1 MAKIIFSEN
10 TFRTFKKLLVNE
22 IIVPKG
28 ISFCTNPKHELEYK
42 QRLKDLE
49 KVSNLRTDKYKDY
62 NLEETY
68 NEWAENGF
76 SKDSEEYKS
85 WCGNLKA
92 YMNYIAK
99 GIDFVKGKIKRNG
112 DAAPYLAFIDP
123 VWIKAMIKNSDDFQ
137 GIFCLTLKIYQNKVI
152 WNDLFFN
159 PIFED
164 LKNDIKSI
172 RSFANK
178 LKFLDKKYE
187 LLLPIE
193 EYNEIG
199 KFMSNPSNAKPE
211 LFYEMSQNNTPNNI
225 PTDDVVDWS

>member
-1 MAKIIFSEN
+1 M
-10 TFRTFKKLLVNE
+10 
-22 IIVPKG
+22 
-28 ISFCTNPKHELEYK
+28 IS
-42 QRLKDLE
+42 
-49 KVSNLRTDKYKDY
+49 KVFT
-62 NLEETY
+62 
-68 NEWAENGF
+68 
-76 SKDSEEYKS
+76 
-85 WCGNLKA
+85 
-92 YMNYIAK
+92 
-99 GIDFVKGKIKRNG
+99 V
-112 DAAPYLAFIDP
+112 
-123 VWIKAMIKNSDDFQ
+123 
-137 GIFCLTLKIYQNKVI
+137 TLKIYQNKVI

-199 KFMSNPSNAKPE
+199 KFMSNSSNAKPE